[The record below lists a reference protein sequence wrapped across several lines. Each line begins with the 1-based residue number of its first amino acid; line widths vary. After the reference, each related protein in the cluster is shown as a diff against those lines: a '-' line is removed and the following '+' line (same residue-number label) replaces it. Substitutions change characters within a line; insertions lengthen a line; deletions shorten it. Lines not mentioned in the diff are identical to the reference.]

1 MSGSAP
7 APGALVG
14 HERVRAELATVRSQA
29 IALVGPAG
37 VGRRQVARWY
47 AALLNCERSEVAP
60 CGACASCALGPEE
73 HPDYREIAPADTTT
87 TGRAKRV
94 REFRIDQL
102 VERPRSPEE
111 PLSRWL
117 SHRPRFR
124 WRVGVI
130 DDAELLNAAA
140 ANAFLKTLEEPP
152 SWAKIVLI
160 APSLDAMLPT
170 IASRCTPLRC
180 APVDVAGFAS
190 AGPHP
195 ALATGRIGPLVRR
208 EREPERHTEIAA
220 AVDGFLTGL
229 EGSLWEALEGARA
242 LESVWSDVDAD
253 DATDLLRFGLRERW
267 PHLLPALEEQVERC
281 ELAFERYASTTLAT
295 RVLALALRRR
305 IGAGPTS

>member
-1 MSGSAP
+1 MNADPPPSLE
-7 APGALVG
+7 LVG
-14 HERVRAELATVRSQA
+14 HERVREELATVRAQA

-47 AALLNCERSEVAP
+47 AALLNCERSDLAP
-60 CGACASCALGPEE
+60 CGTCPSCAFDPDE
-73 HPDYREIAPADTTT
+73 HPDFREIAPADTTT

-94 REFRIDQL
+94 REFRVDQL
-102 VERPRSPEE
+102 VERPGSPEE

-130 DDAELLNAAA
+130 DDADLLNAAA

-180 APVDVAGFAS
+180 APVDVAGFAD

-195 ALATGRIGPLVRR
+195 GLATGRIGPLVRR
-208 EREPERHTEIAA
+208 ERDPERHAEIAA
-220 AVDGFLTGL
+220 AVDGFLSGVQ
-229 EGSLWEALEGARA
+229 GSLWDALEGARE
-242 LESVWSDVDAD
+242 LERVWSDVDAD
-253 DATDLLRFGLRERW
+253 DVTDLLRFGLRERW
-267 PHLLPALEEQVERC
+267 PHLLPALEHEVERC

-295 RVLALALRRR
+295 RVLVLALRRR
-305 IGAGPTS
+305 LGVATTS

>member
-1 MSGSAP
+1 MSADSAP
-7 APGALVG
+7 PMELVG
-14 HERVRAELATVRSQA
+14 HESVRAELRQVGAQA

-37 VGRRQVARWY
+37 VGRRRVARWY
-47 AALLNCERSEVAP
+47 AALLNCERSDIAP
-60 CGACASCALGPEE
+60 CGTCASCRLDPDD
-73 HPDYREIAPADTTT
+73 HPDLREIAPADTTA

-94 REFRIDQL
+94 REFRVDQL
-102 VERPRSPEE
+102 VERPGLQVE

-117 SHRPRFR
+117 SHRPRFA

-152 SWAKIVLI
+152 SWAKLVLI

-180 APVDVAGFAS
+180 APVDVSAFAS
-190 AGPHP
+190 GGPHP
-195 ALATGRIGPLVRR
+195 ALVTGRMGPLVRR
-208 EREPERHTEIAA
+208 ERDPERHGEISA
-220 AVDGFLTGL
+220 AVEGFLVGL
-229 EGSLWEALEGARA
+229 EGSLWDALEGARE
-242 LESVWSDVDAD
+242 LERVWSDVDSAD
-253 DATDLLRFGLRERW
+253 VTDLLRFGLRQRW
-267 PHLLPALEEQVERC
+267 PERLPGLEADVERC

-305 IGAGPTS
+305 IGLAPTS

>member
-1 MSGSAP
+1 MSTEP
-7 APGALVG
+7 AVELIG
-14 HERVRAELATVRSQA
+14 HERVRAALAQIRAQA
-29 IALVGPAG
+29 VALVGPAG
-37 VGRRQVARWY
+37 VGRRPVARWY
-47 AALLNCERSEVAP
+47 AMLLNCERSDVAP
-60 CGACASCALGPEE
+60 CGACASCATSVDE

-94 REFRIDQL
+94 REFRVDQL
-102 VERPRSPEE
+102 VERPGSQVE

-130 DDAELLNAAA
+130 DDADLLNAAA
-140 ANAFLKTLEEPP
+140 ANAFLKILEEPP

-180 APVDVAGFAS
+180 APVDVASFAEE
-190 AGPHP
+190 GPHP

-208 EREPERHTEIAA
+208 EREPERHAEIAA
-220 AVDGFLTGL
+220 VVDGFLEGVG
-229 EGSLWEALEGARA
+229 GSLWDALEAA
-242 LESVWSDVDAD
+242 KELERVWSDVDAAD
-253 DATDLLRFGLRERW
+253 VTDLLRFGLRERW
-267 PHLLPALEEQVERC
+267 PRLLPVLERDVARC

-305 IGAGPTS
+305 IGAASTS